1 MENNNI
7 KQGLTYGIV
16 GGLIFL
22 VLLFGLWAVGSVEN
36 FVAVTGVTTFIPY
49 LFSQPLRLA
58 RPPVLEPFSQPDRWG
73 SRAGG
78 ATTPPPV
85 PGAWVPRVRASWAGP
100 AELEGDG
107 DIGIGDGG
115 LWCDSDEGGG
125 WTLYI
130 RVDSRIRWW

>member
-49 LFSQPLRLA
+49 LFIILL
-58 RPPVLEPFSQPDRWG
+58 
-73 SRAGG
+73 
-78 ATTPPPV
+78 
-85 PGAWVPRVRASWAGP
+85 VRQH
-100 AELEGDG
+100 LLVNDK
-107 DIGIGDGG
+107 D
-115 LWCDSDEGGG
+115 L
-125 WTLYI
+125 
-130 RVDSRIRWW
+130 SRINQAFFTTNGMASVILGSFIILDLFV

>member
-49 LFSQPLRLA
+49 LFIILLVVA
-58 RPPVLEPFSQPDRWG
+58 LN
-73 SRAGG
+73 
-78 ATTPPPV
+78 
-85 PGAWVPRVRASWAGP
+85 
-100 AELEGDG
+100 
-107 DIGIGDGG
+107 
-115 LWCDSDEGGG
+115 
-125 WTLYI
+125 
-130 RVDSRIRWW
+130 